1 MVKAMGGNKSTEYQL
16 FKAYVEY
23 YVKGF
28 IMKIQIQNTI
38 EELLLAQIYLYGS
51 LSGC

>member
-23 YVKGF
+23 CIKGF
-28 IMKIQIQNTI
+28 IMNIQIQNTI